1 MRPRHYIGLLL
12 TIGLVLLARPLAGY
26 WRFGPSWAS
35 GDILMELQLGSSG
48 GTLIDGSTSWDVS
61 AEHALA
67 DWNEQIGRSR
77 FTVRRNSTASTG
89 MPSVYNNVIWGDDIY
104 GRAFGTNVVA
114 YALTWMRNGVV
125 VEGDVIVNR
134 AKSWNSYPGPWR
146 FNPNTADL
154 HRTLLHEFGHI
165 LGLDHPDEHGQ
176 SVSAVM
182 NSLLADLDHL
192 SADDIA
198 GGVSLYGSPSNPTPP
213 SPSTSPGAPGSLAA
227 SASGATVS
235 LSWRAPTTGGTPTTY
250 YVEAGSSAGAT
261 NLANFSTGNATT
273 SLSAGGVGSGVY
285 YIRVRA
291 ANAVGVSSPS
301 NEATLVVGGG
311 CSGPPTAPATLVGS
325 ATGSTV
331 TLFWGAAGGNPTSY
345 VVEAGSG
352 PGLSNLANSDTG
364 STVGSLTAPGV
375 GRGVYY
381 VRVRGKN
388 TCGVGSASNEIVVSV
403 L

>member
-1 MRPRHYIGLLL
+1 MRCPGH
-12 TIGLVLLARPLAGY
+12 
-26 WRFGPSWAS
+26 F
-35 GDILMELQLGSSG
+35 
-48 GTLIDGSTSWDVS
+48 
-61 AEHALA
+61 
-67 DWNEQIGRSR
+67 
-77 FTVRRNSTASTG
+77 STASTG

-104 GRAFGTNVVA
+104 GRAFGSNVLA

-134 AKSWNSYPGPWR
+134 AKSWNSYPGRWR

-213 SPSTSPGAPGSLAA
+213 SPSTAPGAPGSLAA

-235 LSWRAPTTGGTPTTY
+235 LTWRAPTTGGTPTTY

-261 NLANFSTGNATT
+261 NLANFSTGNVTT

-291 ANAVGVSSPS
+291 ANAAGVSSPS